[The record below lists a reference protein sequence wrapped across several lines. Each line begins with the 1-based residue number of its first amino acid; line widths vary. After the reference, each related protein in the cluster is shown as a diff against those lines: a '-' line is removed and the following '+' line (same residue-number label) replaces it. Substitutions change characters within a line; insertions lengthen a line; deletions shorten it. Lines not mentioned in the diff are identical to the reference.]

1 MYTVLSVVD
10 RDVLDVL
17 LRLELNKYASPTE
30 GFKREYHCAVTC
42 FATYFNILCLI
53 VYTCMYKHLF
63 LVEGELNPQ
72 TRFVF

>member
-53 VYTCMYKHLF
+53 VYTCINVCF
-63 LVEGELNPQ
+63 
-72 TRFVF
+72 